1 MSNRKSFVFYHKY
14 KDALEAMDLADV
26 GRLLLALIEYSETRK
41 MPDDLP
47 PMVRMALGFI
57 KPQMDDDI
65 DLYEETCALRREAG
79 ASGGAPKGNQNARK
93 NNQNKQ
99 NNQMVVS
106 NNQNK
111 QMVDLVV
118 SKQPKQAKQPDY
130 DYDYYNDSNNDS
142 YTNNDSNNDNDSDKK
157 SIDVESDDSTS
168 QETAAPS
175 PRKEEAPERTNA
187 PKIDITPY
195 AKIMELY
202 NSICVSFPS
211 IKGMGDVR
219 KRAVAARWRAH
230 ANIRYFEEF
239 FRAAEASSFLK
250 GENNRNWRAD
260 FDWMMK
266 RDNFQKIIEG
276 RYSNGRAQTSAP
288 GGISFARGTAKGFAA
303 LLAEEMEKEATKHDE
318 NGGL

>member
-1 MSNRKSFVFYHKY
+1 MNNRKSFVFYHKY

-57 KPQMDDDI
+57 KTQMDEDI
-65 DLYEETCALRREAG
+65 DFYEETCQKRKEAG
-79 ASGGAPKGNQNARK
+79 ALGGRPKKTEEEKAKGFDEKAKKANGFFENQTK
-93 NNQNKQ
+93 
-99 NNQMVVS
+99 
-106 NNQNK
+106 
-111 QMVDLVV
+111 
-118 SKQPKQAKQPDY
+118 AKKPDY
-130 DYDYYNDSNNDS
+130 DYDYYSDSNNDS
-142 YTNNDSNNDNDSDKK
+142 YTDNDSNNDNDSDKK

-175 PRKEEAPERTNA
+175 PRKEAARKNV
-187 PKIDITPY
+187 PY
-195 AKIMELY
+195 GKIMELY
-202 NSICVSFPS
+202 HAICVSFPVL
-211 IKGMGDVR
+211 KGMGDNR
-219 KRAVAARWRAH
+219 KKAVAARWTAYP
-230 ANIRYFEEF
+230 NISYFEEL

-266 RDNFQKIIEG
+266 SDNFQKIIEG

-303 LLAEEMEKEATKHDE
+303 LLAEEMEKEAAKHDE